1 MHSIPACASV
11 RVGVVSE
18 MPDRENQGGGWRFKS
33 LVVLAAIMVLAVV
46 LAGTVSKR
54 LSDQAR
60 AALAGTVCA
69 LGLIITVGLL
79 VVLVRQYHDDS

>member
-1 MHSIPACASV
+1 
-11 RVGVVSE
+11 
-18 MPDRENQGGGWRFKS
+18 
-33 LVVLAAIMVLAVV
+33 MVLAVA

-60 AALAGTVCA
+60 AALAGTICA